1 MSKEDQKRYER
12 QKKEKAEVG
21 FFIMDDGRRSCDVLA
36 KKKRTE
42 GSKSK
47 MVSKSVQ
54 TVKVQEAKKSLKKG
68 KVNRRPSLQS

>member
-1 MSKEDQKRYER
+1 MDMSKEDQKRYER

-47 MVSKSVQ
+47 MVSKSV
-54 TVKVQEAKKSLKKG
+54 
-68 KVNRRPSLQS
+68 